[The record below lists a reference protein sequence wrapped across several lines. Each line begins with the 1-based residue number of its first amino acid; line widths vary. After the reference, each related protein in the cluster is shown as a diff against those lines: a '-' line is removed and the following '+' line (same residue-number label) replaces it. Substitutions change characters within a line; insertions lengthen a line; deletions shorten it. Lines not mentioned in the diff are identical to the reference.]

1 MNFFGSKKLLGLDIG
16 VSSIKLVEVELSRN
30 NVTLTSFGFIPTP
43 EGAITGGEI
52 VDPSAV
58 AQAITSLA
66 SQTKT
71 KIKKACTAM
80 WGSAVITKKISI
92 PKIEEKLLPDQL
104 KWEAEQYIPF
114 DIKDINLQYQVL
126 RNIPPPN
133 PEQMNVLL
141 IGAKRDYVLRYAE
154 VVETAGLECSIIDVA
169 GFALANC
176 FLVNYPDYHNK
187 SVVVLNFG
195 AGVTNFVVIEK
206 SEATFSRD
214 ISVGGNTYTTDIQKT
229 MNVSI
234 QEAEGLKISASTG
247 QAVPQ
252 EVTDVINQ
260 TNEVVAEE
268 IRRSFDFFLA
278 TSAEASIEKVFVT
291 GGGMGIPGLF
301 DQIKTILNLP
311 LENFNPFIN
320 VRASRSFTP
329 EYLQQIAPYA
339 GVGIGLAMR
348 QEGK

>member
-1 MNFFGSKKLLGLDIG
+1 VSFFGSKKLLGLDIG
-16 VSSIKLVEVELSRN
+16 VSSIKLAEVEISRN
-30 NVTLTSFGFIPTP
+30 GVTLISFGFTPTP
-43 EGAITGGEI
+43 EGSITGGEI
-52 VDPSAV
+52 VDPFSVASAV
-58 AQAITSLA
+58 TSLVK
-66 SQTKT
+66 QTRT

-92 PKIEEKLLPDQL
+92 PKIDEKLLPDQL

-114 DIKDINLQYQVL
+114 DIKDINLQYQIL

-133 PEQMNVLL
+133 AEQMNVLL

-176 FLVNYPDYHNK
+176 FLVNYPDYEDK
-187 SVVVLNFG
+187 SIVVLNVG

-214 ISVGGNTYTTDIQKT
+214 IAVGGNTYTSDIQRT
-229 MNVSI
+229 MNVSL
-234 QEAEGLKISASTG
+234 QEAEGLKVSASTG

-252 EVTDVINQ
+252 EVTDAINQ
-260 TNEVVAEE
+260 TNELVAEE

-278 TSAEASIEKVFVT
+278 TSAEAHIEKIFVT
-291 GGGMGIPGLF
+291 GGGIGTPGLF
-301 DQIKTILNLP
+301 EHIKNILNLP
-311 LENFNPFIN
+311 LENFNPFVN
-320 VRASRSFTP
+320 VRAARTFTQ
-329 EYLQQIAPYA
+329 EYLHQIAPYA

>member
-1 MNFFGSKKLLGLDIG
+1 VNFFGSKKLLGLDIG

-52 VDPSAV
+52 VDPAAV

-71 KIKKACTAM
+71 KIRKACTAM

-176 FLVNYPDYHNK
+176 FLVNYPDYRNK

-278 TSAEASIEKVFVT
+278 TSAEASIERVFVT
-291 GGGMGIPGLF
+291 GGGMGVPGLF

>member
-1 MNFFGSKKLLGLDIG
+1 
-16 VSSIKLVEVELSRN
+16 VELSRN

-52 VDPSAV
+52 VDPAAV

-71 KIKKACTAM
+71 KIRKACTAM

-176 FLVNYPDYHNK
+176 FLVNYPDYRNK

-278 TSAEASIEKVFVT
+278 TSAEASIERVFVT
-291 GGGMGIPGLF
+291 GGGMGVPGLF

>member
-16 VSSIKLVEVELSRN
+16 VSSIKLVEVEVSRDV
-30 NVTLTSFGFIPTP
+30 VTLTSFGFIPTP

-52 VDPSAV
+52 VDPSAI

-92 PKIEEKLLPDQL
+92 PRIDEKLLPDQL

-114 DIKDINLQYQVL
+114 DIKEINLQYQVL

-154 VVETAGLECSIIDVA
+154 VVETAGLECTIIDVA

-176 FLVNYPDYHNK
+176 FLVNYPDYHEK

-214 ISVGGNTYTTDIQKT
+214 IAVGGNTYTTDIQKT

-252 EVTDVINQ
+252 DVTDVINQ

-278 TSAEASIEKVFVT
+278 TSAEANIEKVFVT

-301 DQIKTILNLP
+301 DQIKNILKLP
-311 LENFNPFIN
+311 IENFNPFIN
-320 VRASRSFTP
+320 VRASKSFTP

>member
-1 MNFFGSKKLLGLDIG
+1 VNFFGSKKLLGLDIG
-16 VSSIKLVEVELSRN
+16 VSSIKLVEVEVSRDV
-30 NVTLTSFGFIPTP
+30 VTLTSFGFIPTP

-52 VDPSAV
+52 VDPSAI

-92 PKIEEKLLPDQL
+92 PRIDEKLLPDQL

-114 DIKDINLQYQVL
+114 DIKEINLQYQVL

-154 VVETAGLECSIIDVA
+154 VVETAGLECTIIDVA

-176 FLVNYPDYHNK
+176 FLVNYPDYHEK

-214 ISVGGNTYTTDIQKT
+214 IAVGGNTYTTDIQKT

-252 EVTDVINQ
+252 DVTDVINQ

-278 TSAEASIEKVFVT
+278 TSAEANIEKVFVT

-301 DQIKTILNLP
+301 DQIKNILKLP
-311 LENFNPFIN
+311 IENFNPFIN
-320 VRASRSFTP
+320 VRASKSFTP